1 MRDPHINCSALPA
14 STPALLRT
22 IAWLDDPRRS
32 AASTR
37 ATPTA
42 AMAAASVSARGE
54 LPVVR
59 TVTAF
64 VSPATAAQ
72 AKTLCAAAGTVL
84 AACLSRLSANGYT
97 VQTVRVALS
106 PFESWLGTAPGIE
119 SAAATNAYRAMLTES
134 AAAALEAAKH
144 AFRAAGAGDDAPG
157 VLLTVGPA
165 SSPAGALAI
174 PHLVRTTPG
183 VTASADVGRARG
195 AGGNAV
201 SRALATL
208 APSADPA
215 MCRAC
220 AQVMSELATTTEDA
234 AGNFQFAALARV
246 EPCTPFFPAAFAPL
260 AGAAAPAD
268 AAASQAGRAVVGSIH
283 TAPAATSS
291 HDAAPEHR
299 VLVALGLQHL
309 NVTVPAAEAVASADP
324 AGHSNPTA
332 VAEAVAASLLPHARA
347 LQADIESVVGDPDLV
362 TAVKSAMGDP
372 SSPVTIDY
380 CGMDTSFAPNPSAP
394 ALDRLFHAAG
404 VPHPGASG
412 SLALASALTAAC
424 KTLGV
429 GASVRPLLVGYC
441 GLMLPPLEDLGLAK
455 AVSRGQLAVSDLLS
469 LSAVCGI
476 GLDTVPVHVQGLFA
490 DAEQADGE
498 RAAAA
503 GVAAPLERVIGD
515 VAAMAYRL
523 GKPLSC
529 RLFPYPSDVGA
540 ATTFDHPHMCNTSVM
555 ALP

>member
-1 MRDPHINCSALPA
+1 MA
-14 STPALLRT
+14 STAKEVG
-22 IAWLDDPRRS
+22 
-32 AASTR
+32 
-37 ATPTA
+37 
-42 AMAAASVSARGE
+42 VSRGE

-59 TVTAF
+59 TITAF

-72 AKTLCAAAGTVL
+72 AKALSAAAGAVL
-84 AACLSRLSANGYT
+84 AACFARLSEGGYA

-106 PFESWLGTAPGIE
+106 PFESWLGVAPGVDDE
-119 SAAATNAYRAMLTES
+119 AATTAYRASLAEA

-144 AFRAAGAGDDAPG
+144 SYHAAGAGDDAPG

-195 AGGNAV
+195 ADGDAG
-201 SRALATL
+201 SRTL
-208 APSADPA
+208 MTMAPSADPA

-220 AQVMSELATTTEDA
+220 AEVMSELATTTEDA

-246 EPCTPFFPAAFAPL
+246 DPCTPFFPAAFAPP
-260 AGAAAPAD
+260 AGGAAPAD
-268 AAASQAGRAVVGSIH
+268 AAASAAGRAAIGAEPAVGGGA
-283 TAPAATSS
+283 TGRGAA
-291 HDAAPEHR
+291 ALGPR

-309 NVTVPAAEAVASADP
+309 NITVPAAEAAAAADP
-324 AGHSNPTA
+324 AGHAQPAA
-332 VAEAVAASLLPHARA
+332 VAGAVTAALRPHVRA
-347 LQADIESVVGDPDLV
+347 LQADIEAVV
-362 TAVKSAMGDP
+362 ADP
-372 SSPVTIDY
+372 SLAAAVAAAHGGGAGGSGGAPALAYIGT
-380 CGMDTSFAPNPSAP
+380 DTSFAPNPSAP
-394 ALDRLFHAAG
+394 ALDRLFRAAG

-429 GASVRPLLVGYC
+429 GASARPLLVGYC
-441 GLMLPPLEDLGLAK
+441 GLMLPPLEDLGLAS
-455 AVSRGQLAVSDLLS
+455 AVSRGQLTVSDLLS

-476 GLDTVPVHVQGLFA
+476 GLDTVPVHVPGLFPDSETAGA
-490 DAEQADGE
+490 DSGAEGV
-498 RAAAA
+498 AAA
-503 GVAAPLERVIGD
+503 GVAPPLERVIGD

-529 RLFPYPSDVGA
+529 RLFPYASA
-540 ATTFDHPHMCNTSVM
+540 AGSATEFDHPHMCNTSVM